1 MDRLPSTPRR
11 GYAIGLSVARSVGRS
26 VGGGSVR
33 NIDAADSW
41 QINFYRSTALAVALS
56 VILLIRYGGAAPR
69 YVRSIGLAGIAGAV
83 LLAAAGIAFMQA
95 LTHTTVAN
103 TLFILSAIPFFAA
116 GLARLFL
123 NERLHRI
130 TLVTMVAAAVGILI
144 MIGDG
149 IGAGSIYGNAMALAT
164 ALLFASFAVIVR
176 RQKQVDMLPAVWLS
190 GLIIAAIAFL
200 VRIGDI
206 GISLH
211 DIALCIVWG
220 AVLSG
225 FANSAFVIA
234 ARHLA
239 AAEVTLFMLLEF
251 ALGPLWVWLFIGE
264 KPSRWALVGGAVVI
278 ASVAIRALVQLRRP
292 SI

>member
-1 MDRLPSTPRR
+1 M
-11 GYAIGLSVARSVGRS
+11 GLIVASSIVVS
-26 VGGGSVR
+26 FGGVIVR
-33 NIDAADSW
+33 NIDAADPW
-41 QINFYRSTALAVALS
+41 QINFYRATALAVALS
-56 VILLIRYGGAAPR
+56 VILLIRYGRGAPT
-69 YVRSIGLAGIAGAV
+69 YVRSIGSAGIAGAA
-83 LLAAAGIAFMQA
+83 LLAAAGICFVQA

-130 TLVTMVAAAVGILI
+130 TLVTMVAAAAGILI

-149 IGAGSIYGNAMALAT
+149 IGAGSIYGDAMALAT
-164 ALLFASFAVIVR
+164 ALSFASFAVIVR
-176 RQKQVDMLPAVWLS
+176 RKRQVDMLPAVWLS

-200 VRIGDI
+200 VRFGDI
-206 GISLH
+206 DISLH

-220 AVLSG
+220 GVLSG
-225 FANSAFVIA
+225 FANSLFVIA

-264 KPSRWALVGGAVVI
+264 KPSRWALMGGAVVI
-278 ASVAIRALVQLRRP
+278 GSVAIRALVQLRHPLSRA
-292 SI
+292 

>member
-1 MDRLPSTPRR
+1 MDRLPPTPRR
-11 GYAIGLSVARSVGRS
+11 GYAIGLIVSSSVVISF
-26 VGGGSVR
+26 GGVIVR
-33 NIDAADSW
+33 NIDAADPW
-41 QINFYRSTALAVALS
+41 QINFYRSASLAAALT
-56 VILLIRYGGAAPR
+56 VIMLLRYGGATPR
-69 YVRSIGLAGIAGAV
+69 YIQSIGAAGIAGAM

-123 NERLHRI
+123 NERLQRI
-130 TLVTMVAAAVGILI
+130 TLATMVAAAVGISI

-164 ALLFASFAVIVR
+164 ALSFASFAVIVR
-176 RQKQVDMLPAVWLS
+176 RQRQVDMVPAVWLS
-190 GLIIAAIAFL
+190 GLIITAVAFL

-206 GISLH
+206 AISLH

-225 FANSAFVIA
+225 FANSMFVIA

-251 ALGPLWVWLFIGE
+251 TLGPLWVWLFIGE
-264 KPSRWALVGGAVVI
+264 QPSRWALMGGAVVI
-278 ASVAIRALVQLRRP
+278 VSVAIRALAQLRRP
-292 SI
+292 SE

>member
-1 MDRLPSTPRR
+1 MDRSPPTPRR
-11 GYAIGLSVARSVGRS
+11 GYAIGLIVSSSIVISF
-26 VGGGSVR
+26 GGVIVR
-33 NIDAADSW
+33 NIDAADPW
-41 QINFYRSTALAVALS
+41 QINFYRSASLAAALT
-56 VILLIRYGGAAPR
+56 VIMLLRYGRAAPR
-69 YVRSIGLAGIAGAV
+69 YIQSIGAAGIAGAV

-123 NERLHRI
+123 NERLQRI
-130 TLVTMVAAAVGILI
+130 TLVTMVAAAVGISI

-164 ALLFASFAVIVR
+164 ALSFASFAVIVR
-176 RQKQVDMLPAVWLS
+176 SQRQVDMVPAVWLS
-190 GLIIAAIAFL
+190 GMIITAVAFL

-206 GISLH
+206 AISLH

-225 FANSAFVIA
+225 FANSMFVIA

-251 ALGPLWVWLFIGE
+251 TLGPLWVWLFIGE
-264 KPSRWALVGGAVVI
+264 QPTRWALMGGAVVI
-278 ASVAIRALVQLRRP
+278 VSVAIRALAQLRRP
-292 SI
+292 SE